1 MADAAP
7 PWQGARMSDPK
18 PKASRAA
25 GAILALAIVA
35 GAFIGGRMHQP
46 SIGIL
51 VGAAIGVAV
60 TVGLW
65 LYDRRR

>member
-1 MADAAP
+1 
-7 PWQGARMSDPK
+7 MSDPT

-25 GAILALAIVA
+25 GAILALTIVA

-46 SIGIL
+46 TIGII
-51 VGAAIGVAV
+51 VGTAIGAAI
-60 TVGLW
+60 TIGLW